1 MNEAQI
7 QAAIRLALGQRDDI
21 MLFRINVGKF
31 RPLNG
36 PQDRVI
42 QSAPPGTPDL
52 LGVLSP
58 RLPSALHEKMMAHLP
73 PLLFAEFMEWLGRE
87 CGRAL
92 AIEVKDAKGR
102 QRPEQ
107 VAFQKAWE
115 SRGGLYIL
123 ARSVDDVLTRI
134 GAGEVDAT

>member
-31 RPLNG
+31 RPING

-52 LGVLSP
+52 LGVIKP
-58 RLPSALHEKMMAHLP
+58 
-73 PLLFAEFMEWLGRE
+73 GT
-87 CGRAL
+87 AL
-92 AIEVKDAKGR
+92 AIEVKDAKGK

-115 SRGGLYIL
+115 ARGGLYIL
-123 ARSVDDVLTRI
+123 ARSVDDVLARI
-134 GAGEVDAT
+134 GTGEAE